1 MKFGKYLNIKITPNK
16 GEINIKANSKFIFV
30 LVLLIDLVDNKD
42 KNYYPQVFLG
52 TCKYVAKKIASE
64 EENSIDSDEEYSDEK
79 WIILINKNKY
89 IKFLRKKYIFFGFL
103 GLGNSLLKYKEFVF
117 GKI

>member
-16 GEINIKANSKFIFV
+16 GEINIKANSKFIFI
-30 LVLLIDLVDNKD
+30 LVLLIDSVDNKD

-52 TCKYVAKKIASE
+52 SFKYVAKKIASE

-89 IKFLRKKYIFFGFL
+89 IKFLRKKYIFFVFL